1 MKRAVS
7 FVMAIVLCMTLCACG
22 KSKAV
27 KEAETA
33 IDSIGEVSL
42 DSADAIHNAEKLMSI
57 LTDSEKEKVDNR
69 MVLVEARETYDELA
83 SKIIREQAKAAYDK
97 LTEAAE
103 IAVTGVEDI
112 YGGANAGLQG
122 QRSSSLTMM
131 YYMENSTSI
140 DSLELSDAYY
150 ALRKLG
156 DSEDSVANGVAVVLL
171 AYNTRG
177 TFTQLDALM
186 NEGLTIVQKLGADYS
201 DETYAP
207 KLQEYYTAISVCA
220 EFFKNPTGTFS
231 ELENTVKDYKNNIAT
246 IQTSLGLLLN

>member
-33 IDSIGEVSL
+33 IDSIGKVSL

-69 MVLVEARETYDELA
+69 MVLVEAREAYDELA

-131 YYMENSTSI
+131 YYMKNSTSI

-150 ALRKLG
+150 ALWKLG